1 MPRNAR
7 HVLRFFDCG
16 AAMETFFAK
25 AKHEMMKMVPPT
37 LFFFVV
43 LHAVVIVRALM
54 VKGTGISLPTSMSV
68 IVASLI
74 LGKAVLIANMLPFI
88 NRYPDRPLIWN
99 AAWKT
104 LIYSFI
110 ASVFHYLE
118 RLFDFWKETH
128 SIGAANHELLTHI
141 NWPQFWA
148 IQILL
153 YLLIGNY
160 CIFAELA
167 RVIGPSTLKTLILGP
182 FPAGAPDLTLS
193 GEKR

>member
-1 MPRNAR
+1 MKA
-7 HVLRFFDCG
+7 
-16 AAMETFFAK
+16 FFAK

-43 LHAVVIVRALM
+43 LHVVVIVRALM

-88 NRYPDRPLIWN
+88 NRYPERPLIWN

-104 LIYSFI
+104 LIYSVI
-110 ASVFHYLE
+110 ASIFHYAE

-128 SIGAANHELLTHI
+128 SLAAAHHELITHI

-153 YLLIGNY
+153 FMLIGNY

-167 RVIGPSTLKTLILGP
+167 RVIGRGTLKTLILGP
-182 FPAGAPDLTLS
+182 FPAGAPALTVS
-193 GEKR
+193 AENR

>member
-1 MPRNAR
+1 MG
-7 HVLRFFDCG
+7 DS
-16 AAMETFFAK
+16 FAK
-25 AKHEMMKMVPPT
+25 IKHEIMKMVPPT
-37 LFFFVV
+37 LFFFVL
-43 LHAVVIVRALM
+43 LHAVVIIRALM
-54 VKGTGISLPTSMSV
+54 VKGTGISLPTSVSV

-104 LIYSFI
+104 LIYTVVAGI
-110 ASVFHYLE
+110 FHYLE

-128 SIGAANHELLTHI
+128 SLVAANHELITHI

-153 YLLIGNY
+153 FLMIGNY
-160 CIFAELA
+160 CVSAELG
-167 RVIGPSTLKTLILGP
+167 RVIGREVMKSYFLGP
-182 FPAGAPDLTLS
+182 RVDVPPKWQQS
-193 GEKR
+193 